1 MDHQTIKDKLL
12 LFGDPELSKPEN
24 DLIKHHLDSCEE
36 CRQTL
41 NRWQSLRGIFSQK
54 SSVQAPSTS
63 FTAGVMNRIHALQ
76 EKPRRESLLEGLRW
90 VMPAL
95 GYAFAILLVIG
106 AIAKRAPSEN
116 MDRYLLVDISPAD
129 YWVVSDQTPDVQELL
144 GITMEES

>member
-12 LFGDPELSKPEN
+12 LCGDPELSKPEN
-24 DLIKHHLDSCEE
+24 DLIKHHLESCEE

-41 NRWQSLRGIFSQK
+41 NRWQSLRGIFNQK
-54 SSVQAPSTS
+54 RSGQLPSVS
-63 FTAGVMNRIHALQ
+63 FTEGVMTRIHALQ
-76 EKPRRESLLEGLRW
+76 EKPKREFSFEGLRW

-95 GYAFAILLVIG
+95 GYAFAILLVVG

-116 MDRYLLVDISPAD
+116 MDRYLLVDMAPAD
-129 YWVVSDQTPDVQELL
+129 YWMVSDEPPDMQELL